1 MTDPNPTPPTAPAV
15 SVLAEHVSE
24 HLSVFVV
31 GEDTDASRPAN
42 GGLRL
47 LNYPSDEACIADGE
61 RLAGLMT
68 HKHDLYGTGF
78 AGGKIVARATEP
90 EAVKEELIS
99 VTAALLESLDGSM
112 ITGCDLNTSLEDME
126 RLSAL
131 TPHVLAAVGSPVDA
145 SAATAHGTLG
155 AVEAVL
161 EAELVDATPGR
172 ALVHGCG
179 AVGGTVA
186 RQLVEHGWTVF
197 TVDLDRGRSGFPGA
211 TPLPERCPWWELK
224 LDLLLPCSV
233 SGLINTEMASALRTG
248 AVVPAANAPFQV
260 PQLADDLRRRGI
272 RVLPDPLV
280 NAGAVIA
287 DSIER
292 FAPDAWESASA
303 KDVYGFVREEVRQ
316 RASDY
321 LSQRDQG
328 LSVRD
333 ALTEVTAESRTE
345 PIGLSFG
352 EPTGVGL

>member
-1 MTDPNPTPPTAPAV
+1 MSSARKTAPTV

-31 GEDTDASRPAN
+31 AEDTDAKRPAN

-78 AGGKIVARATEP
+78 AGGKIVARAAEP
-90 EAVKEELIS
+90 DAVKDELIS
-99 VTAALLESLDGSM
+99 VTAELLESLDGAM

-126 RLSAL
+126 RLMAL

-145 SAATAHGTLG
+145 SATTAHGTLG
-155 AVEAVL
+155 AVEAVM
-161 EAELVDATPGR
+161 EKELKDANPGR

-186 RQLVEHGWTVF
+186 RHLVDHGWTVF
-197 TVDLDRGRSGFPGA
+197 TVDVNRERAGFDGA
-211 TPLPERCPWWELK
+211 TPLPLNCPWWELT
-224 LDLLLPCSV
+224 LDLLLPCSI
-233 SGLINTEMASALRTG
+233 SGLITAEIASALRVKS
-248 AVVPAANAPFQV
+248 VVPAANAPFQT
-260 PQLADDLRRRGI
+260 PQLASDLRRRGI

-280 NAGAVIA
+280 NAGAVIT

-292 FAPDAWESASA
+292 FSPEAWKHAGAE
-303 KDVYGFVREEVRQ
+303 DVYAFVRSKVRQ
-316 RASDY
+316 RASEY
-321 LSQRDQG
+321 LNQRDQG
-328 LSVRD
+328 LSVGA
-333 ALTEVTAESRTE
+333 ALEEVAAKRERN

-352 EPTGVGL
+352 DSQ

>member
-1 MTDPNPTPPTAPAV
+1 MTTKTKSAPNV
-15 SVLAEHVSE
+15 SVLAEHISD

-31 GEDTDASRPAN
+31 AENTDAQRPAN

-78 AGGKIVARATEP
+78 AGGKIVARASEP
-90 EAVKEELIS
+90 TQVKDELIS
-99 VTAALLESLDGSM
+99 VTADLLQSLGGAM

-126 RLSAL
+126 RLTAL

-155 AVEAVL
+155 ALEAVL
-161 EAELVDATPGR
+161 EADLCDAPPGR

-186 RQLVEHGWTVF
+186 RTLVNHGWTVF
-197 TVDLDRGRSGFPGA
+197 TVDLSRDRAAIPGA
-211 TPLPERCPWWELK
+211 TPLPGSCPWWDLK
-224 LDLLLPCSV
+224 LDLLLPCSI
-233 SGLINTEMASALRTG
+233 SGLINAEMAEALRTS
-248 AVVPAANAPFQV
+248 AVVPAANAPFQT
-260 PQLADDLRRRGI
+260 PQLADGLRRRGI

-292 FAPDAWESASA
+292 FSPEAWRDAGAE
-303 KDVYGFVREEVRQ
+303 DVYSFVRREVRQ
-316 RASDY
+316 RAIHF
-321 LSQRDQG
+321 LNQRDQG
-328 LSVRD
+328 MSVGA
-333 ALTEVTAESRTE
+333 ALVEVAAEPTHD

-352 EPTGVGL
+352 DAP

>member
-1 MTDPNPTPPTAPAV
+1 MSDSGSHQPEVT
-15 SVLAEHVSE
+15 VLAEHVSE

-31 GEDTDASRPAN
+31 AENTDASRPAN

-47 LNYPSDEACIADGE
+47 LSYADDATCRADGH
-61 RLAGLMT
+61 RLASLMT
-68 HKHDLYGTGF
+68 NKHDLYGTGF
-78 AGGKIVARATEP
+78 AGGKVVARASDP
-90 EAVKEELIS
+90 DAVKDELIA
-99 VTAALLESLDGSM
+99 VTAGLLESLDGAM

-126 RLSAL
+126 RLTAL

-161 EAELVDATPGR
+161 EKELKDATPGR

-186 RQLVEHGWTVF
+186 RHLVEHGWTVF
-197 TVDLDRGRSGFPGA
+197 TVDLDREKAGFPGA
-211 TPLPERCPWWELK
+211 TPLPDNCPWWELQ
-224 LDLLLPCSV
+224 LDLMLPCSI
-233 SGLINTEMASALRTG
+233 SGLIDADMAAALRTP
-248 AVVPAANAPFQV
+248 AIVPAANAPFQQ
-260 PQLADDLRRRGI
+260 PQLAEDLRQRGV

-292 FAPDAWESASA
+292 FSPDAWKDAGA
-303 KDVYGFVREEVRQ
+303 KDVYAFVRDEVRR

-321 LSQRDQG
+321 LNQRDQG
-328 LSVRD
+328 LSVGA
-333 ALTEVTAESRTE
+333 ALEEVAATPSHD

-352 EPTGVGL
+352 ESE

>member
-1 MTDPNPTPPTAPAV
+1 MTTQTRPTPSV
-15 SVLAEHVSE
+15 SVLAEHVSD

-31 GEDTDASRPAN
+31 AEDTDAKRPAN

-78 AGGKIVARATEP
+78 AGGKIVARASEP
-90 EAVKEELIS
+90 AAVKDELINI
-99 VTAALLESLDGSM
+99 TAELLQSLDGAM

-126 RLSAL
+126 RLTAL

-145 SAATAHGTLG
+145 SSATAFGTIG

-161 EAELVDATPGR
+161 KAGLDKATPGR

-179 AVGGTVA
+179 AVGGPVA
-186 RQLVEHGWTVF
+186 KALIASDWKVF
-197 TVDLDRGRSGFPGA
+197 TVDMDPVRAEIAGAIPLDPGSD
-211 TPLPERCPWWELK
+211 WWDQELE
-224 LDLLLPCSV
+224 LLLPCSI
-233 SGLINTEMASALRTG
+233 SGLLTAEISEALQVK
-248 AVVPAANAPFQV
+248 AVIPAANAPFAETALAE
-260 PQLADDLRRRGI
+260 QLRQRGV

-292 FAPDAWESASA
+292 FAPEAWKQASPEQ
-303 KDVYGFVREEVRQ
+303 VYAFVRQAVRE
-316 RASDY
+316 RACDF
-321 LSQRDQG
+321 LAQRDQG
-328 LSVRD
+328 LSVGE
-333 ALTEVTAESRTE
+333 ALIHVAAGSSQD
-345 PIGLSFG
+345 PIGLSFVL
-352 EPTGVGL
+352 PT

>member
-1 MTDPNPTPPTAPAV
+1 MTTTTRPTPTV

-31 GEDTDASRPAN
+31 AEDTDAKRPAN

-78 AGGKIVARATEP
+78 AGGKIVARAAEP
-90 EAVKEELIS
+90 NAVKDELIS
-99 VTAALLESLDGSM
+99 VTAELLESLDGAM
-112 ITGCDLNTSLEDME
+112 ITGCDLNTSLADME
-126 RLSAL
+126 RLTAL

-161 EAELVDATPGR
+161 EKELKDANPGR

-186 RQLVEHGWTVF
+186 RHLVDHGWTVF
-197 TVDLDRGRSGFPGA
+197 TVDLDRDKASLPGA
-211 TPLPERCPWWELK
+211 TPLPESCPWWELK
-224 LDLLLPCSV
+224 LDMVLPCSI
-233 SGLINTEMASALRTG
+233 SGLINSEMAAALRTP
-248 AVVPAANAPFQV
+248 AVVPAANAPFQQ
-260 PQLADDLRRRGI
+260 PQLADDLRRRGV

-292 FAPDAWESASA
+292 FSPDAWKDAGA
-303 KDVYGFVREEVRQ
+303 KDVYAFVREEVRR

-321 LSQRDQG
+321 LNQREQG
-328 LSVRD
+328 LSVGA
-333 ALTEVTAESRTE
+333 ALHEVAATPTTE

-352 EPTGVGL
+352 ESE

>member
-1 MTDPNPTPPTAPAV
+1 MANATKPEPSV
-15 SVLAEHVSE
+15 SVLAQHVSA

-31 GEDTDASRPAN
+31 AENTDSKRPAN

-47 LNYPSDEACIADGE
+47 LNYPSDEACIADGQ

-78 AGGKIVARATEP
+78 AGGKIVARAQEP
-90 EAVKEELIS
+90 AAVKDELIS
-99 VTAALLESLDGSM
+99 VTADLLESLDGSM

-126 RLSAL
+126 RLMSL

-161 EAELVDATPGR
+161 SSDLKDATPGR

-186 RQLVEHGWTVF
+186 KTLVDQGWTVF
-197 TVDLDRGRSGFPGA
+197 TVDLNRERAGLAGA
-211 TPLPERCPWWELK
+211 TPLPPSCPWWEVK
-224 LDLLLPCSV
+224 VDLMLPCSI
-233 SGLINTEMASALRTG
+233 SGLINSEIAEGMRTK
-248 AVVPAANAPFQV
+248 AVVPAANAPFQN
-260 PQLADDLRRRGI
+260 PQLADELRQRGI
-272 RVLPDPLV
+272 PVLPDPLV

-292 FAPDAWESASA
+292 FSPQAWKGAGAE
-303 KDVYGFVREEVRQ
+303 DVYAFVRSEVRR
-316 RASDY
+316 RATEY
-321 LSQRDQG
+321 LSQREQG
-328 LSVRD
+328 LSVGD
-333 ALTEVTAESRTE
+333 ALTEVAADTSTD
-345 PIGLSFG
+345 PIGLSFKDT
-352 EPTGVGL
+352 P

>member
-1 MTDPNPTPPTAPAV
+1 MTGSSKSTPVV
-15 SVLAEHVSE
+15 SVLAEHVSD

-31 GEDTDASRPAN
+31 AEDTDAQRPAN

-78 AGGKIVARATEP
+78 AGGKIVARASEP

-99 VTAALLESLDGSM
+99 VTAKLLESLDGSM

-126 RLSAL
+126 QLMSL

-161 EAELVDATPGR
+161 GSDLSDAEPGR

-186 RQLVEHGWTVF
+186 RTLVDNGWTVF
-197 TVDLDRGRSGFPGA
+197 TVDLNRDRATFPGA
-211 TPLPERCPWWELK
+211 TPLPESCPWWQLN
-224 LDLLLPCSV
+224 LDLMLPCSI
-233 SGLINTEMASALRTG
+233 SGLITAEMTDELQTK
-248 AVVPAANAPFQV
+248 AVVPAANAPFQNA
-260 PQLADDLRRRGI
+260 PLADDLRNRGI
-272 RVLPDPLV
+272 PVLPDPLV

-292 FAPDAWESASA
+292 FSPDAWKDAGAE
-303 KDVYGFVREEVRQ
+303 DVYAFVRNEVRQ
-316 RASDY
+316 RATDY
-321 LSQRDQG
+321 LNQRDQG
-328 LSVRD
+328 LSAGD
-333 ALTEVTAESRTE
+333 ALTEVAADTGEE

-352 EPTGVGL
+352 DSE

>member
-1 MTDPNPTPPTAPAV
+1 MNNNKKSAPTV
-15 SVLAEHVSE
+15 SVLAEHVSD

-31 GEDTDASRPAN
+31 AEDTDAKRPAN

-47 LNYPSDEACIADGE
+47 LNYPSDEACIAAGE

-68 HKHDLYGTGF
+68 HKHDLYGTGC
-78 AGGKIVARATEP
+78 AGGNIVARAAEP
-90 EAVKEELIS
+90 NAVKDELIS
-99 VTAALLESLDGSM
+99 VTAELLESLDGAM
-112 ITGCDLNTSLEDME
+112 ITGCDLNTSLADME
-126 RLSAL
+126 RLTAL

-161 EAELVDATPGR
+161 EKELKDANPGR

-186 RQLVEHGWTVF
+186 RHLVDHGWTVF
-197 TVDLDRGRSGFPGA
+197 TVDLDRDKASLPGA
-211 TPLPERCPWWELK
+211 TPLPESCPWWELK
-224 LDLLLPCSV
+224 LDMVLPCSI
-233 SGLINTEMASALRTG
+233 SGLINSEMAAALRAP
-248 AVVPAANAPFQV
+248 AVVPAANAPFQQ
-260 PQLADDLRRRGI
+260 PQLADDLRRRGV

-292 FAPDAWESASA
+292 FSPDAWKDAGA
-303 KDVYGFVREEVRQ
+303 KDVYAFVREEVRR

-321 LSQRDQG
+321 LNQREQG
-328 LSVRD
+328 LSVGA
-333 ALTEVTAESRTE
+333 ALHEVAATPTTE

-352 EPTGVGL
+352 ESE

>member
-1 MTDPNPTPPTAPAV
+1 MSSGKTTAPTV
-15 SVLAEHVSE
+15 SVLAEHVSD

-31 GEDTDASRPAN
+31 AEDTDAKRPAN

-47 LNYPSDEACIADGE
+47 LNYPSDEACIADGQ

-78 AGGKIVARATEP
+78 AGGKIVARAAEP
-90 EAVKEELIS
+90 DAVKDELIS
-99 VTAALLESLDGSM
+99 VTAELLESLDGAM

-126 RLSAL
+126 RLTAL

-161 EAELVDATPGR
+161 ENKLKDAKPGR

-186 RQLVEHGWTVF
+186 RHLVEHGWTVF
-197 TVDLDRGRSGFPGA
+197 TVDVHRERAGFVGA
-211 TPLPERCPWWELK
+211 TPLPLDCPWWELK
-224 LDLLLPCSV
+224 LDLLLPCSI
-233 SGLINTEMASALRTG
+233 SGLITTEIASALRVKS
-248 AVVPAANAPFQV
+248 VVPAANAPFQT

-292 FAPDAWESASA
+292 FSPEAWKQAGAE
-303 KDVYGFVREEVRQ
+303 DVYAFVRSEVRQ
-316 RASDY
+316 RASEY
-321 LSQRDQG
+321 LNQREQG
-328 LSVRD
+328 LSVGA
-333 ALTEVTAESRTE
+333 ALEEVAAERE
-345 PIGLSFG
+345 RKPIGLSFG
-352 EPTGVGL
+352 DGQ

>member
-1 MTDPNPTPPTAPAV
+1 MNSGKKTGPTV
-15 SVLAEHVSE
+15 SVLAEHVSD

-31 GEDTDASRPAN
+31 AEDTDAKRPAN
-42 GGLRL
+42 GGLRV
-47 LNYPSDEACIADGE
+47 LNYPSDEACIADGQ
-61 RLAGLMT
+61 RLAGVMT

-78 AGGKIVARATEP
+78 AGGKIVARAAEP
-90 EAVKEELIS
+90 DAVKDELIS
-99 VTAALLESLDGSM
+99 VTAELLESLDGAM

-126 RLSAL
+126 RLTAL

-161 EAELVDATPGR
+161 DKALNDAQPGR

-186 RQLVEHGWTVF
+186 RHLVEHGWTVF
-197 TVDLDRGRSGFPGA
+197 TVDLDREKASFPGA
-211 TPLPERCPWWELK
+211 TPLPDSCAWWELN
-224 LDLLLPCSV
+224 LELLLPCSI
-233 SGLINTEMASALRTG
+233 SGLINAEMATALKTP
-248 AVVPAANAPFQV
+248 AVVPAANAPFQQ
-260 PQLADDLRRRGI
+260 PQLADDLRRRGV

-292 FAPDAWESASA
+292 FSPDAWKDAGA
-303 KDVYGFVREEVRQ
+303 KDVYAFVRDEVRR
-316 RASDY
+316 RASEY
-321 LSQRDQG
+321 LNQREQG
-328 LSVRD
+328 LSVGA
-333 ALTEVTAESRTE
+333 ALEEVAATPSTE

-352 EPTGVGL
+352 EDE

>member
-1 MTDPNPTPPTAPAV
+1 MGSTTDHTPPVT
-15 SVLAEHVSE
+15 VLAEHVSD

-31 GEDTDASRPAN
+31 GEATDAKRPAN

-47 LNYPSDEACIADGE
+47 LNYPSDEACIADGQ

-78 AGGKIVARATEP
+78 AGGKIVARASDP

-99 VTAALLESLDGSM
+99 VTAGLLESLDGAM

-126 RLSAL
+126 RLTAL

-161 EAELVDATPGR
+161 GNKLEDAEPGR

-186 RQLVEHGWTVF
+186 RTLVDHGWTVF
-197 TVDLDRGRSGFPGA
+197 TVDLSRERAGFKGA
-211 TPLPERCPWWELK
+211 TPLPNDCPWWELE
-224 LDLLLPCSV
+224 LDLLLPCSI
-233 SGLINTEMASALRTG
+233 SGLIDASITAALRTK
-248 AVVPAANAPFQV
+248 AVVPAANAPFQD
-260 PQLADDLRRRGI
+260 PQLAESLRERDI
-272 RVLPDPLV
+272 PVLPDPLV

-292 FAPDAWESASA
+292 FSPEAWKGAGAE
-303 KDVYGFVREEVRQ
+303 DVYTFVRDEVRQ
-316 RASDY
+316 RASKY
-321 LSQRDQG
+321 LNQRDQG
-328 LSVRD
+328 LSVGA
-333 ALTEVTAESRTE
+333 ALNEVAAAPRTE

-352 EPTGVGL
+352 ETE

>member
-1 MTDPNPTPPTAPAV
+1 MSSSKKASPTV
-15 SVLAEHVSE
+15 SVLAEHVSD

-31 GEDTDASRPAN
+31 AEDTDAKRPAN

-47 LNYPSDEACIADGE
+47 LNYPSDEACIADGQ

-78 AGGKIVARATEP
+78 AGGKIVARAAEP
-90 EAVKEELIS
+90 DAVKDELIS
-99 VTAALLESLDGSM
+99 VTAELLESLDGAM

-126 RLSAL
+126 RLTAL

-161 EAELVDATPGR
+161 EKDLKDAIPGR

-179 AVGGTVA
+179 AVGGQVA
-186 RQLVEHGWTVF
+186 RHLVDHGWTVF
-197 TVDLDRGRSGFPGA
+197 TVDLDRERASFPGA
-211 TPLPERCPWWELK
+211 TPLPVSCAWWELD
-224 LDLLLPCSV
+224 LDLVLPCSI
-233 SGLINTEMASALRTG
+233 SGLINAEMATALKTP
-248 AVVPAANAPFQV
+248 AVVPAANAPFQQ
-260 PQLADDLRRRGI
+260 PQLADDLRRRGV

-292 FAPDAWESASA
+292 FSPDAWKDAGA
-303 KDVYGFVREEVRQ
+303 TDVYAFVRDEVRR

-321 LSQRDQG
+321 LNQREQG
-328 LSVRD
+328 LSVGA
-333 ALTEVTAESRTE
+333 ALEEVAATPSTD

-352 EPTGVGL
+352 DSE

>member
-1 MTDPNPTPPTAPAV
+1 MATTTQPSPNI

-31 GEDTDASRPAN
+31 AEDTNSERPAN

-47 LNYPSDEACIADGE
+47 LNYPTDAACIADGE

-68 HKHDLYGTGF
+68 YKHDLYGTGF
-78 AGGKIVARATEP
+78 AGGKIVARAKEP
-90 EAVKEELIS
+90 AAVKDELIS
-99 VTAALLESLDGSM
+99 ITAELLQSLEGSM

-126 RLSAL
+126 RLTAL

-161 EAELVDATPGR
+161 NAELKDAKPGR
-172 ALVHGCG
+172 VLVHGCG

-186 RQLVEHGWTVF
+186 RTLARHDWTVF
-197 TVDLDRGRSGFPGA
+197 TVDLSRERAAVPGA
-211 TPLPERCPWWELK
+211 TPLPQGCPWWQLK
-224 LDLLLPCSV
+224 LDLLVPCSI
-233 SGLINTEMASALRTG
+233 SGLITAEMTRAIRTS
-248 AVVPAANAPFQV
+248 AVVPAANAPFQH
-260 PQLADDLRRRGI
+260 PQLAEELRQRGI
-272 RVLPDPLV
+272 QVLPDPLV

-292 FAPDAWESASA
+292 FSPEAWKDAGPEE
-303 KDVYGFVREEVRQ
+303 VYAFVRGEVRQ
-316 RASDY
+316 RAMNF
-321 LSQRDQG
+321 LEQRKQG
-328 LSVRD
+328 ISVSE
-333 ALTEVTAESRTE
+333 ALVHVAAERSND

-352 EPTGVGL
+352 ELL

>member
-1 MTDPNPTPPTAPAV
+1 MTMGSPQPTGSPAV
-15 SVLAEHVSE
+15 SVLAQHVSD

-31 GEDTDASRPAN
+31 AESSDSGRPAN

-47 LNYPSDEACIADGE
+47 LNYSSDQACIADGH

-90 EAVKEELIS
+90 TSVKDELIS
-99 VTAALLESLDGSM
+99 VTADLLQSLNGAM

-126 RLSAL
+126 RLMSL

-145 SAATAHGTLG
+145 SAATAFGTVG

-161 EAELVDATPGR
+161 AQSLTEAKPGR

-186 RQLVEHGWTVF
+186 KTLIQQGWDVF
-197 TVDLDRGRSGFPGA
+197 TVDMDPVRAGLPGA
-211 TPLPERCPWWELK
+211 IPLPPNSPWWDQE
-224 LDLLLPCSV
+224 LDLLLPCSI
-233 SGLINTEMASALRTG
+233 SGLIDPEMASALQVK
-248 AVVPAANAPFQV
+248 AIVPAANAPFQK
-260 PQLADDLRRRGI
+260 PEIADDLRRRSI

-292 FAPDAWESASA
+292 FSPEAWGSATPQQ
-303 KDVYGFVREEVRQ
+303 VYDFVRHEVRQ
-316 RASDY
+316 RSTDF
-321 LSQRDQG
+321 LKQRGDG
-328 LSVRD
+328 LTVSD
-333 ALTEVTAESRTE
+333 ALVEVAAHSGKD

-352 EPTGVGL
+352 IAA

>member
-1 MTDPNPTPPTAPAV
+1 MANATNPEPTV
-15 SVLAEHVSE
+15 SVLAQHVSD

-31 GEDTDASRPAN
+31 AENTDAKKPAN

-78 AGGKIVARATEP
+78 AGGKIVARAKEP
-90 EAVKEELIS
+90 AAVKDELIS
-99 VTAALLESLDGSM
+99 VTAGLLESLDGSM

-126 RLSAL
+126 RLMSL

-161 EAELVDATPGR
+161 GNDLKDASPGR

-186 RQLVEHGWTVF
+186 KTLVAQGWTVF
-197 TVDLDRGRSGFPGA
+197 TVDLSRERAGLAGA
-211 TPLPERCPWWELK
+211 TPLPTSCPWWEVK
-224 LDLLLPCSV
+224 VDLTLPCSI
-233 SGLINTEMASALRTG
+233 SGLINSDIAAGMRTK
-248 AVVPAANAPFQV
+248 AVVPAANAPFQNA
-260 PQLADDLRRRGI
+260 QLADELRQRGI
-272 RVLPDPLV
+272 PVLPDPLV

-292 FAPDAWESASA
+292 FSPQAWKGAGAE
-303 KDVYGFVREEVRQ
+303 DVYAFVRSEVRQ
-316 RASDY
+316 RATEY
-321 LSQRDQG
+321 LSQREQG
-328 LSVRD
+328 LSVGD
-333 ALTEVTAESRTE
+333 ALTEVAADTATD
-345 PIGLSFG
+345 PIGLSFK
-352 EPTGVGL
+352 ETL

>member
-1 MTDPNPTPPTAPAV
+1 MTTTTRTAPNV
-15 SVLAEHVSE
+15 SVLANHVSD

-31 GEDTDASRPAN
+31 AENTDARRPAN

-47 LNYPSDEACIADGE
+47 LNYPSDEACIADGQ

-78 AGGKIVARATEP
+78 AGGKIVARAAEP
-90 EAVKEELIS
+90 NAVKEELIS
-99 VTAALLESLDGSM
+99 VTAGLLESLDGAM

-126 RLSAL
+126 RLMEL

-161 EAELVDATPGR
+161 DSSLAAEEPGR

-186 RQLVEHGWTVF
+186 RVLVQHGWTVF
-197 TVDLDRGRSGFPGA
+197 TVDLSPERAGFPGA
-211 TPLPERCPWWELK
+211 TPLPRDCPWWDLK
-224 LDLLLPCSV
+224 LDLLLPCSI
-233 SGLINTEMASALRTG
+233 SGLITAEIASALCVKS
-248 AVVPAANAPFQV
+248 VVPAANAPFQS
-260 PQLADDLRRRGI
+260 PQLANDLRRQGM
-272 RVLPDPLV
+272 RVLPDPLA

-292 FAPDAWESASA
+292 FSPNAWKDAGAE
-303 KDVYGFVREEVRQ
+303 DVYAFVRSEVRQ

-321 LSQRDQG
+321 LNQRDQG
-328 LSVRD
+328 LSVGA
-333 ALTEVTAESRTE
+333 ALVEVTARRETD

-352 EPTGVGL
+352 DAS

>member
-1 MTDPNPTPPTAPAV
+1 MTTTTRPAPDV
-15 SVLAEHVSE
+15 SVLAEHVSD

-31 GEDTDASRPAN
+31 AENTDARRPAN

-47 LNYPSDEACIADGE
+47 LNYPSDEACIADGQ

-78 AGGKIVARATEP
+78 AGGKIVARAAEP
-90 EAVKEELIS
+90 EAVKDELIS
-99 VTAALLESLDGSM
+99 ITAGLLESLDGAM

-126 RLSAL
+126 RLTEL

-161 EAELVDATPGR
+161 ESTLADAKPGR

-186 RQLVEHGWTVF
+186 RVLVEHGWTVF
-197 TVDLDRGRSGFPGA
+197 TVDLSPERAGFPGA
-211 TPLPERCPWWELK
+211 TPLPQDCPWWELK
-224 LDLLLPCSV
+224 LDLLLPCSI
-233 SGLINTEMASALRTG
+233 SGLINAEIASALRVKS
-248 AVVPAANAPFQV
+248 VVPAANAPFQNT
-260 PQLADDLRRRGI
+260 QLADDLRRRGI

-292 FAPDAWESASA
+292 FSPDAWKGAGAE
-303 KDVYGFVREEVRQ
+303 DVYAFVRSEVRQ
-316 RASDY
+316 RATDY
-321 LSQRDQG
+321 LNQRDQG
-328 LSVRD
+328 LSVGA
-333 ALTEVTAESRTE
+333 ALVEVTAERETD

-352 EPTGVGL
+352 DVA

>member
-1 MTDPNPTPPTAPAV
+1 MTTKTKPAPNV
-15 SVLAEHVSE
+15 SVLAEHISD

-31 GEDTDASRPAN
+31 AENTDAQRPAN

-47 LNYPSDEACIADGE
+47 LNYPSDQACIADGE

-68 HKHDLYGTGF
+68 YKHDLYGTGF

-90 EAVKEELIS
+90 TAVKDELIS
-99 VTAALLESLDGSM
+99 VTADLLQSLGGAM

-126 RLSAL
+126 RLMAL

-155 AVEAVL
+155 ALEAVL
-161 EAELVDATPGR
+161 EADLGDAAPGR

-186 RQLVEHGWTVF
+186 RTLVNHGWTVF
-197 TVDLDRGRSGFPGA
+197 TVDLSRERAAIPGV
-211 TPLPERCPWWELK
+211 TPLDGSCPWWGLK
-224 LDLLLPCSV
+224 LDLLLPCSI
-233 SGLINTEMASALRTG
+233 SGLINAEMAETLQTS
-248 AVVPAANAPFQV
+248 AVVPAANAPFQT
-260 PQLADDLRRRGI
+260 PQLADGLRRRGI
-272 RVLPDPLV
+272 GVLPDPLV

-292 FAPDAWESASA
+292 FSPEAWRDAGAE
-303 KDVYGFVREEVRQ
+303 DVYTFVRREVRQ
-316 RASDY
+316 RAIDY
-321 LSQRDQG
+321 LSQREQG
-328 LSVRD
+328 LSVGAALVEVAAEPSRD
-333 ALTEVTAESRTE
+333 

-352 EPTGVGL
+352 DTE

>member
-1 MTDPNPTPPTAPAV
+1 MTTQTKPTPSV
-15 SVLAEHVSE
+15 SVLAEHVSD

-31 GEDTDASRPAN
+31 AEDTDAKRPAN

-78 AGGKIVARATEP
+78 AGGKIVARASEP
-90 EAVKEELIS
+90 AAVKDELIN
-99 VTAALLESLDGSM
+99 VTAELLQSLDGAM

-126 RLSAL
+126 RLTEL

-161 EAELVDATPGR
+161 EKNLNEASPGR

-179 AVGGTVA
+179 AVGSTVA
-186 RQLVEHGWTVF
+186 RTLVEHGWTVF
-197 TVDLDRGRSGFPGA
+197 TVDLSRERAAIPGA
-211 TPLPERCPWWELK
+211 TPLPQGCSWWELK
-224 LDLLLPCSV
+224 LDLLLPCSI
-233 SGLINTEMASALRTG
+233 SGLIDAAMADALRTE
-248 AVVPAANAPFQV
+248 AVVPAANAPFQN
-260 PQLADDLRRRGI
+260 PQLADELRRRGI

-292 FAPDAWESASA
+292 FSPEAWRNAGAE
-303 KDVYGFVREEVRQ
+303 DVYDFVRCEVRE
-316 RASDY
+316 RAANY
-321 LSQRDQG
+321 LSRRDQG
-328 LSVRD
+328 LSVGA
-333 ALTEVTAESRTE
+333 ALVDVAESSGD

-352 EPTGVGL
+352 DAA